1 MPFLDTLL
9 SLPRKKSWLI
19 YLHDLLMVALSFGG
33 ALYLRLGDQTF
44 DHINLLLT
52 GTGLYILIALPLF
65 RVFGLYRGMWR
76 YASVQDLSAIVKVSL
91 LLLLI
96 GVPALFIVNRLDMIP
111 RTVPVIQ
118 WFLLIVLLGGPRL
131 LYRVLKEKAVTPQQ
145 EKKIPVLLVGTNELA
160 ETFLRSVGTS
170 GYSVVGLIEPNSEQL
185 GRKIHGVTVLG
196 TLDTLPSIIAM
207 LDEQDRR
214 PQKLILADN
223 YLKKSTVR
231 SLLEQADT
239 LNIPLARLPR
249 LTDFTTADPSHLQI
263 RPIALED
270 LLGRPQTTLNRHE
283 ISTLITGRTVL
294 ITGAGGSIGSE
305 LVRQIA
311 ALAPARLIL
320 LENSEF
326 NLYSIDMELA
336 GRHPEI
342 LRSPILAD
350 VRDRFHVNDIMRN
363 ERPDLVFHAA
373 ALKHVP
379 MVEFNPIEGLM
390 TNVIGTKNIADACL
404 AAGVSAMVM
413 ISTDKAVNPTNV
425 MGASKR
431 IAESYCQALDMESTD
446 CRFITVRFGNV
457 LGSTGSVIPLFQKQ
471 LAAGGPLTVTHP
483 DVTRYF
489 MTIREASLLVLQA
502 AAYGSQEENAEI
514 GKIFVLDMGEPIRI
528 HDLACQMIRLAGLRP
543 ETDIRIAYTGLRP
556 GEKLF
561 EEIFHGAEPPLPT
574 KRDGLLLATPRLQ
587 EIAKLRQKITTLEK
601 ACREL
606 QQHEALAA
614 MQDLVPEYQA
624 ANT

>member
-514 GKIFVLDMGEPIRI
+514 GKIFVLEMGEPIRI